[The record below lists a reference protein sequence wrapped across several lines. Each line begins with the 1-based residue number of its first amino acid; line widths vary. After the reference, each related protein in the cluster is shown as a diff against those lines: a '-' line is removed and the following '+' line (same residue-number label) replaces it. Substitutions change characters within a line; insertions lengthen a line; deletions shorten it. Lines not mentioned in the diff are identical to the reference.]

1 MVSIH
6 EGLQS
11 VLFVPTVVK
20 SELRTHVSFDENI
33 GALHYILAL
42 LELVCVP
49 LSSALENAAWKY
61 FP

>member
-1 MVSIH
+1 MTFTR
-6 EGLQS
+6 GLQW
-11 VLFVPTVVK
+11 VIYNATVVK

-49 LSSALENAAWKY
+49 LSSAPENAAWKY

>member
-1 MVSIH
+1 MYARGPLVVLYDI
-6 EGLQS
+6 EG
-11 VLFVPTVVK
+11 TVVK
-20 SELRTHVSFDENI
+20 SQLRTHVSFDENI

-49 LSSALENAAWKY
+49 LSSAPENAAWKY

>member
-1 MVSIH
+1 MYARGPLVVLYDI
-6 EGLQS
+6 EG
-11 VLFVPTVVK
+11 TVVK
-20 SELRTHVSFDENI
+20 SQLRTHVSFDENI

-49 LSSALENAAWKY
+49 LSSAPENAARKY

>member
-1 MVSIH
+1 MTFTR
-6 EGLQS
+6 GLQW
-11 VLFVPTVVK
+11 VIYNATVVK

>member
-1 MVSIH
+1 
-6 EGLQS
+6 
-11 VLFVPTVVK
+11 VK
-20 SELRTHVSFDENI
+20 SQLRTHVSFDENI